1 MGALNELVP
10 TLLYLLT
17 KQEEDVDDDEW
28 TVSMSSATS
37 LALLAQTVQD
47 AIVQP
52 TLVFVESNIK
62 SPDWKGREAAVMAFG
77 SILEGPS
84 ERMLG
89 PLVDSVSFIRLL
101 ASSKKEI

>member
-28 TVSMSSATS
+28 TVSMSAATS

-84 ERMLG
+84 EGMLG
-89 PLVDSVSFIRLL
+89 PLVDSVSFVPFFVL
-101 ASSKKEI
+101 ASEQ